1 MNLTYPQ
8 FDPGSGGTPPYLAG
22 REAEQQALRKPLL
35 ERLYKGKGTGRDII
49 LIGPRGNGKTALM
62 HWLERTCEQD
72 SILDVVWLTPASVR
86 NDLDALAN
94 ELAPL
99 AGWRE
104 RLQPDIVRAGI
115 TGVGATW
122 KLGNRGS
129 SLSHLLLAR
138 CRQRPLVVLLD
149 EAHTLDTELGRVL
162 LNVSQEVRA
171 RSPFL
176 LVLAGTPGL
185 EQKFNDMDVTFW
197 TRSMKLGLDRLD
209 ASNAGAA
216 LVEPFRTHGIDVA
229 VGALQH
235 VVADSQ
241 GYPYFL
247 QCWGEALTER
257 LCALEEANGKALRH
271 ITETMVTATQPQVDA
286 VRTEH
291 YESFRGQIY
300 KAGLQPLA
308 AAITEAHAGADS
320 LAEHELHSVV
330 RAYLKEV
337 GKPEDDATIATL
349 TESLAQFGYVWRP
362 PAAKAIW
369 HAGIPSLMTHVLEVE
384 RKVDR
389 GWN

>member
-22 REAEQQALRKPLL
+22 RDAEQQALRKPLL
-35 ERLYKGKGTGRDII
+35 ERLHKGRGTGRDII

-62 HWLERTCEQD
+62 NWLQRMCEQD
-72 SILDVVWLTPASVR
+72 STLDVVWLTPASVR

-94 ELAPL
+94 ELAPP

-115 TGVGATW
+115 KWVGATW
-122 KLGNRGS
+122 KLGNHGS

-162 LNVSQEVRA
+162 LNVSQEVRS

-185 EQKFNDMDVTFW
+185 EQKFNEMDVTFW
-197 TRSMKLGLDRLD
+197 TRSVKLGLNRLD
-209 ASNAGAA
+209 DAGAGAA
-216 LVEPFRTHGIDVA
+216 LVEPFRMHGIDIA
-229 VGALQH
+229 AGALQH

-257 LCALEEANGKALRH
+257 LWALEEENDQAQRH
-271 ITETMVTATQPQVDA
+271 ITEPMVMAAQAHVDA

-308 AAITEAHAGADS
+308 AAITKACASADS
-320 LAEHELHSVV
+320 LAEHKLHSVV
-330 RAYLKEV
+330 RSYLQEV
-337 GKPEDDATIATL
+337 SKPVDDTTVATL

-389 GWN
+389 EWK